1 MPGNDSYDYIKEKAA
16 RLREQDLRD
25 AKVRKERARQL
36 RRQERREAFREF
48 WEYHRVLKWVLC
60 ILAGVLVAALI
71 ACIYIWITYRVDT
84 VYVEG
89 STHYTD
95 QEITDMVLTGPLEH
109 NSLYLSLRYKNAGVT
124 GIPFVEKMDVSIVDA
139 HTIRINVYEKALAGY
154 VVYLGNYMYFDRTGT
169 VVEASKEKTEGIP
182 EVTGLSFNYVVLY
195 EKLPVKNEE
204 VFTRILNVTQLL
216 KKYELSADRIYFD
229 SSENMTLYFGNVRAA
244 LGNDDNTD
252 EKVSNLKQ
260 ILPSLEGKSGVLDL
274 VNYTRDSNH
283 ITFTEKSR

>member
-1 MPGNDSYDYIKEKAA
+1 MPGNDSYDYIKERAA
-16 RLREQDLRD
+16 MLREQDLRD
-25 AKVRKERARQL
+25 AKVRKERAKAL

-48 WEYHRVLKWVLC
+48 WEYHRALKWFLW
-60 ILAGVLVAALI
+60 ILAGVLAALLI

-109 NSLYLSLRYKNAGVT
+109 NSLYLSVRYKNASVG
-124 GIPFVEKMDVSIVDA
+124 GIPFVEKMDVGIIDA

-154 VVYLGNYMYFDRTGT
+154 ITYLGNYMYFDRTGT

-182 EVTGLSFNYVVLY
+182 EVTGLSFDHVVLY
-195 EKLPVKNEE
+195 EKLPVENEE

-252 EKVSNLKQ
+252 EKISNLKQ
-260 ILPSLEGKSGVLDL
+260 ILPSLEGKNGILDL

-283 ITFTEKSR
+283 ITFTEKTR

>member
-1 MPGNDSYDYIKEKAA
+1 MPGNDAYDYIKERAA
-16 RLREQDLRD
+16 MLREQDLRD
-25 AKVRKERARQL
+25 AKARKERARQL
-36 RRQERREAFREF
+36 RRQERREAIREF
-48 WEYHRVLKWVLC
+48 WDYHRGLKWFLR
-60 ILAGVLVAALI
+60 ILGALLIALLI

-84 VYVEG
+84 IYVEG

-109 NSLYLSLRYKNAGVT
+109 NSLYLSFRYKNAGVD
-124 GIPFVEKMDVSIVDA
+124 GIPFVEKMDVSIIDA

-154 VVYLGNYMYFDRTGT
+154 ISYLGNYMYFDRTGT

-182 EVTGLSFNYVVLY
+182 EVTGLSFDHVVLY
-195 EKLPVKNEE
+195 EKLPVENEE

-252 EKVSNLKQ
+252 EKISNIKQ
-260 ILPSLEGKSGVLDL
+260 ILPSLEGRNGILDL

-283 ITFTEKSR
+283 ITFTEKTR

>member
-1 MPGNDSYDYIKEKAA
+1 M
-16 RLREQDLRD
+16 LREQDLRD
-25 AKVRKERARQL
+25 AKVRKERAKAL

-48 WEYHRVLKWVLC
+48 WEYHRALKWFLW
-60 ILAGVLVAALI
+60 ILAGVLAALLI

-109 NSLYLSLRYKNAGVT
+109 NSLYLSIRYKNASVG
-124 GIPFVEKMDVSIVDA
+124 GIPFVEKMDVGIIDA

-154 VVYLGNYMYFDRTGT
+154 ITYLGNYMYFDRTGT

-182 EVTGLSFNYVVLY
+182 EVTGLSFDHVVLY
-195 EKLPVKNEE
+195 EKLPVENEE

-252 EKVSNLKQ
+252 EKISNLKQ
-260 ILPSLEGKSGVLDL
+260 ILPSLEGKNGILDL

-283 ITFTEKSR
+283 ITFTEKTR

>member
-1 MPGNDSYDYIKEKAA
+1 M
-16 RLREQDLRD
+16 LREQDLRD
-25 AKVRKERARQL
+25 AKVRKERAKAL

-48 WEYHRVLKWVLC
+48 WEYHRALKWFLW
-60 ILAGVLVAALI
+60 ILAGVLAALLI

-109 NSLYLSLRYKNAGVT
+109 NSLYLSVRYKNASVG
-124 GIPFVEKMDVSIVDA
+124 GIPFVEKMDVGIIDA

-154 VVYLGNYMYFDRTGT
+154 ITYLGNYMYFDRTGT

-182 EVTGLSFNYVVLY
+182 EVTGLSFDHVVLY
-195 EKLPVKNEE
+195 EKLPVENEE

-252 EKVSNLKQ
+252 EKISNLKQ
-260 ILPSLEGKSGVLDL
+260 ILPSLEGKNGILDL

-283 ITFTEKSR
+283 ITFTEKTR

>member
-1 MPGNDSYDYIKEKAA
+1 MPGNDSYDYIKERAA
-16 RLREQDLRD
+16 MLREQDLRD
-25 AKVRKERARQL
+25 AKVRKQRAKAL
-36 RRQERREAFREF
+36 RRQERREAFWEF
-48 WEYHRVLKWVLC
+48 WEYHRALKWFLG
-60 ILAGVLVAALI
+60 ILAGVLVALLI
-71 ACIYIWITYRVDT
+71 ACIYIWINYRVDT
-84 VYVEG
+84 VYVDG

-109 NSLYLSLRYKNAGVT
+109 NSLYLSVRYKNASVG
-124 GIPFVEKMDVSIVDA
+124 GIPFVEKMDVGIIDA

-154 VVYLGNYMYFDRTGT
+154 ITYLGNYMYFDRTGT

-182 EVTGLSFNYVVLY
+182 EVTGLSFDHVVLY
-195 EKLPVKNEE
+195 EKLPVENEE

-252 EKVSNLKQ
+252 EKISNLKQ
-260 ILPSLEGKSGVLDL
+260 ILPSLEGKNGILDL

-283 ITFTEKSR
+283 ITFTEKTR